1 MAEDKNTAKKVEYS
15 SKDLEEVLN
24 RIVRAKTNVSRRYID
39 EILEKIQDR
48 NRAYF
53 LIKSAAEMKAKE
65 LAETAGD
72 LFKARH
78 HEVMAETYRSIAER
92 SFAE

>member
-1 MAEDKNTAKKVEYS
+1 MEEDKSKAKKVEYS
-15 SKDLEEVLN
+15 SKDLEDVLN
-24 RIVRAKTNVSRRYID
+24 NIVRAKTNVSRRYID
-39 EILEKIQDR
+39 DILEKIQDR

-53 LIKSAAEMKAKE
+53 LIKSAAEMKSKQ
-65 LAETAGD
+65 LAEAAGD

-92 SFAE
+92 SFAQ